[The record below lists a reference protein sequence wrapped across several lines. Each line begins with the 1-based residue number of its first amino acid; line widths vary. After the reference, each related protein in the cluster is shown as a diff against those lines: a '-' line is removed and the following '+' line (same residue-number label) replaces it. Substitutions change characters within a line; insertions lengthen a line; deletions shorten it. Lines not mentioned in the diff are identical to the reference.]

1 MKDSQ
6 AQANRWR
13 KQAEYDLQQ
22 AERCWVDNSFAYGCF
37 FAEQAAQKFLKSYLI
52 GQGQRFINI
61 HSVGELL
68 KEAGS
73 LDKNFI
79 ALVPTG
85 QKLDRYY
92 LSSRYPDALPDPV
105 IPAES
110 YSQADANEALDIARQ
125 ISNIV
130 K

>member
-1 MKDSQ
+1 M
-6 AQANRWR
+6 
-13 KQAEYDLQQ
+13 QQ
-22 AERCWVDNSFAYGCF
+22 AERCSADNSFAYGCF

-73 LDKNFI
+73 LDKKFI
-79 ALVPTG
+79 ALVPMG